1 MYSYIKSVCLA
12 RTAGSQ
18 WIEQN
23 IANHVVFSIYDTFS
37 KVYVELSLPA
47 LPQNIYI
54 DLDSLRAEF
63 SSYAGTLND
72 LLVTLGS
79 RTLETVPQLPNTEI
93 KFVKYSDAIRARYKV
108 DICKIG
114 LNLPDN
120 YPVDGKPDLVL
131 TRPAYETDLTLIH
144 SHCLV
149 TVNGYVHMTDT
160 DGTKAYVV
168 DGGKTLQRSR
178 MNKLGIMSFL
188 DVGRLTKVK
197 ILPADISGQT
207 PAGDL
212 YNRTFFTVNRDLTRK
227 TCILVL
233 GGYIVMPEAGVF
245 WQTGTSTFAIDW
257 TKIPHV
263 ERIYESEKTLDLSA
277 LSLNADPA
285 NPNLFSLPEMT
296 SDATLIKYL
305 TMSQSF
311 LLIVDKEYLL
321 TKKVAIKHSN
331 MPGMFTAYQDP
342 TYPLFVGHGKLAEY
356 WKTYEGESQRWSV
369 TVADSY
375 YQNFIISQQNTNNLN
390 LVNNNEVP
398 ERSFYNSRGLMLEI
412 SGYNLTI

>member
-212 YNRTFFTVNRDLTRK
+212 YNRTFFTVNRDQIGR
-227 TCILVL
+227 
-233 GGYIVMPEAGVF
+233 A
-245 WQTGTSTFAIDW
+245 
-257 TKIPHV
+257 HV
-263 ERIYESEKTLDLSA
+263 
-277 LSLNADPA
+277 
-285 NPNLFSLPEMT
+285 
-296 SDATLIKYL
+296 
-305 TMSQSF
+305 
-311 LLIVDKEYLL
+311 
-321 TKKVAIKHSN
+321 
-331 MPGMFTAYQDP
+331 
-342 TYPLFVGHGKLAEY
+342 
-356 WKTYEGESQRWSV
+356 
-369 TVADSY
+369 
-375 YQNFIISQQNTNNLN
+375 
-390 LVNNNEVP
+390 
-398 ERSFYNSRGLMLEI
+398 
-412 SGYNLTI
+412 

>member
-1 MYSYIKSVCLA
+1 MYSYVKAVCLA

-23 IANHVVFSIYDTFS
+23 ISNHVVFSIFDTFA
-37 KVYVELSLPA
+37 KVYIELSLPA
-47 LPQNIYI
+47 LPQNIYV
-54 DLDSLRAEF
+54 DLDTLRAEF
-63 SSYAGTLND
+63 SSYAGTLNE
-72 LLVTLGS
+72 LLVVLDN
-79 RTLETVPQLPNTEI
+79 RTLETVPQFPNTEV

-108 DICKIG
+108 NICKIG
-114 LNLPDN
+114 TNLPAN
-120 YPVDGKPDLVL
+120 YPQEDMPDLVL
-131 TRPAYETDLTLIH
+131 TRPIYQTDLSLIH

-149 TVNGYVHMTDT
+149 TVNGFVHMTDT
-160 DGTKAYVV
+160 DGEKAYVV

-197 ILPADISGQT
+197 ILPGNIIPQNNTST
-207 PAGDL
+207 L
-212 YNRTFFTVNRDLTRK
+212 YDRTFFSVDVDLTK
-227 TCILVL
+227 KSCILVL
-233 GGYIVMPEAGVF
+233 GGYIVMPEQGVF
-245 WQTGTSTFAIDW
+245 WQTGTNTFALDW

-263 ERIYESEKTLDLSA
+263 ERIYESEKTLDLTA
-277 LSLNADPA
+277 LNLNADPL

-296 SDATLIKYL
+296 SDTTLIKYM

-311 LLIVDKEYLL
+311 LVVVDKEYLV
-321 TKKVAIKHSN
+321 TKKVPIKHSN
-331 MPGMFTAYQDP
+331 LPGMFIAYQDP

-375 YQNFIISQQNTNNLN
+375 YQNFIISQQNRVNLN
-390 LVNNNEVP
+390 LVNNHEVP
-398 ERSFYNSRGLMLEI
+398 YRSFYNSRGMMLEI
-412 SGYNLTI
+412 SGYNLTP

>member
-72 LLVTLGS
+72 LLVTLES
-79 RTLETVPQLPNTEI
+79 RTLQTVPQLPNTQI
-93 KFVKYSDAIRARYKV
+93 KFVKYSDAIRARYKI
-108 DICKIG
+108 DTCKIG

-120 YPVDGKPDLVL
+120 YPADGKPDLVL

-188 DVGRLTKVK
+188 DVGRLSKVK

-212 YNRTFFTVNRDLTRK
+212 YNRTFITINSNLTGK
-227 TCILVL
+227 SCILVL
-233 GGYIVMPEAGVF
+233 GGYIVMPESGVF

-277 LSLNADPA
+277 LNLNADPA
-285 NPNLFSLPEMT
+285 NPNLFSLPEMI
-296 SDATLIKYL
+296 SDATLVKYL

-311 LLIVDKEYLL
+311 VVVVDKEYLL

-412 SGYNLTI
+412 SGYNLTV

>member
-227 TCILVL
+227 SCILVL

-277 LSLNADPA
+277 LGLNVDPA

-311 LLIVDKEYLL
+311 LVIVDKEYLL

-390 LVNNNEVP
+390 LVNNNQVP

-412 SGYNLTI
+412 SGYNLTV

>member
-207 PAGDL
+207 PTGDL

-277 LSLNADPA
+277 LGLNADPA

-296 SDATLIKYL
+296 SDVTLIKYL

-311 LLIVDKEYLL
+311 LVIVDKEYLL

-390 LVNNNEVP
+390 LVNNNQVP

-412 SGYNLTI
+412 SGYNLTV

>member
-263 ERIYESEKTLDLSA
+263 ERIYESEKTLDLST
-277 LSLNADPA
+277 LGLNTDPA

-296 SDATLIKYL
+296 SNTTLIKYL

-311 LLIVDKEYLL
+311 LVIVDKEYLL

-375 YQNFIISQQNTNNLN
+375 YQNFIISQHNTNNLN

-412 SGYNLTI
+412 SGYNLTV